1 MNSGLPVILLHA
13 FPLNSSMWAPQREAL
28 AGRTILAPDFPGFGG
43 QPSAGAAD
51 LDEFARAVL
60 RRLDDTGIERAV
72 VVGLSMGGYVAF
84 RFYDLAPDRIAALV
98 LADTKA
104 GADDPAGKAKRTDQ
118 AARVRRE
125 GVGWLPD
132 TMLPA
137 LLGETARQTRPEV
150 VSAVRKLIASAHPE
164 GVARALEA
172 MRERPDST
180 PLLADIAVPVLV
192 LVGEEDTLTPPA
204 EAQKIADGVPDGR
217 LVVIPAAGHLS
228 NLENPAA
235 FNAALAEY
243 LG

>member
-13 FPLNSSMWAPQREAL
+13 FPLNASMWAPQREAL
-28 AGRTILAPDFPGFGG
+28 ADRTVLAPDFPGFGG
-43 QPSAGAAD
+43 QPSAGTAD
-51 LDEFARAVL
+51 LDDFARAAL
-60 RRLDDTGIERAV
+60 RHLEDAGIARAV

-84 RFYDLAPDRIAALV
+84 RLHDLAPDRIAGLV

-104 GADDPAGKAKRTDQ
+104 GTDDPAGKARRTDQ
-118 AARVRRE
+118 AARLRSE
-125 GVGWLPD
+125 GVGWLPEA
-132 TMLPA
+132 MLPG
-137 LLGETARQTRPEV
+137 LLGETTRRVRPEV
-150 VSAVRKLIASAHPE
+150 VARVRALIASADPE

-180 PLLADIAVPVLV
+180 VRLASIAVPVLV

-204 EAQKIADGVPDGR
+204 EARKIADGVPDGR

-235 FNAALAEY
+235 FNAALAEFV
-243 LG
+243 G